1 MSKDRRTQRNPHP
14 EPSRWLILF
23 KVIIA
28 IGQVMSFARHFFR
41 D

>member
-1 MSKDRRTQRNPHP
+1 MSKDRRTQRNQTP

-28 IGQVMSFARHFFR
+28 VGQVVAFVKHFFR